1 MTRAAGMV
9 HFLLQ
14 DRFPIS
20 AVAQGGVFRWND
32 GRENPDAF
40 HALLEYPRFVVS
52 YLTSL
57 ANDSD
62 SFYPD
67 HGRSRDP
74 HQHRR
79 TRQPTVEGG

>member
-52 YLTSL
+52 
-57 ANDSD
+57 
-62 SFYPD
+62 
-67 HGRSRDP
+67 
-74 HQHRR
+74 
-79 TRQPTVEGG
+79 